1 MNDFKK
7 RKVLVVGGA
16 SGFGL
21 GCARELLRR
30 GAHVAIGDVNPVSLR
45 KAAAQLKSSRLV
57 TIAMDV
63 TSTSSVKKAVATCAR
78 RLGGLDTLVNSAGIL
93 AITPFEEVTE
103 KEWDRILAVN
113 LKGVFLCCQAASP
126 LLRKSGRGR
135 IVNISSDAGKIGFP
149 FITPYSAAKAGM
161 IGLSRAIAAEVAR
174 DGVTVNC
181 LCPVGAPDTAMG
193 QWGLAWK
200 MKRSGLSAEEIK
212 AQTGQSNPIQR
223 NCTVE
228 DVTNAILFFVSDES
242 GFLTGQALDVDGGSI
257 NMRGL
262 PGAAREKKL

>member
-1 MNDFKK
+1 MNNFKN

-21 GCARELLRR
+21 GCARELLKR
-30 GAHVAIGDVNPVSLR
+30 GARVAIGDVNQASLR
-45 KAAAQLKSSRLV
+45 KAAGQLKNARLV
-57 TIAMDV
+57 TVAMDV
-63 TSTSSVKKAVATCAR
+63 TSLSSVRKAVAKCAR

-93 AITPFEEVTE
+93 AITPFEEVSE
-103 KEWDRILAVN
+103 KEWDRILSVD
-113 LKGVFLCCQAASP
+113 LKGVFLACQAASP

-135 IVNISSDAGKIGFP
+135 IINISSDAGKIGFP
-149 FITPYSAAKAGM
+149 FIAPYSAAKAGM
-161 IGLSRAIAAEVAR
+161 IGMSRSIGAELAR

-181 LCPVGAPDTAMG
+181 ICPVGAPDTAMG

-212 AQTGQSNPIQR
+212 AQTGQGNPIQR

-228 DVTNAILFFVSDES
+228 DVTNAILFFISDES

-257 NMRGL
+257 NVRGL
-262 PGAAREKKL
+262 PGASKATKR